1 MSSPR
6 FSALLAALRDPAR
19 WRRWGLEALILVAIV
34 GAVTVWQ
41 NRGLPE
47 GAAPP
52 LAGLRNDGVSED
64 LSHKVGVIEG
74 NPHGTG
80 GTVSGTAKATL
91 VVFWATWCPVCKAEE
106 GNIVA
111 VAADRPV
118 VSVAMQSG
126 DAAAVTKHLK
136 ERGIAL
142 PAIVDESGALAA
154 AWRVRGVPAH
164 FIVDPAG
171 NIRFRVVGYA
181 TTLGLRARLWWAENF
196 PL

>member
-6 FSALLAALRDPAR
+6 LSALLAALRDPAR

-52 LAGLRNDGVSED
+52 LAGLRNDGVHED
-64 LSHKVGVIEG
+64 LANKVGAG
-74 NPHGTG
+74 K
-80 GTVSGTAKATL
+80 TVATL
-91 VVFWATWCPVCKAEE
+91 VVFWASWCPVCKAEE
-106 GNIVA
+106 GNIVS

-142 PAIVDESGALAA
+142 PAIVDEGGTLAA
-154 AWRVRGVPAH
+154 DWRVRGVPAH

-181 TTLGLRARLWWAENF
+181 TTLGLRARLWWAESF